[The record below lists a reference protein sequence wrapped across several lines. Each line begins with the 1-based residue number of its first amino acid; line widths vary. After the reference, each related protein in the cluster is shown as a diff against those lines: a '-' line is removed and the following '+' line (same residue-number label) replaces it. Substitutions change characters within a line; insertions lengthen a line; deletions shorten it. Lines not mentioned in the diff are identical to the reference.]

1 MKLRLLVCILLG
13 LVWGLNAQAQDAAKI
28 KFEKTTH
35 QFGELK
41 KGAPAEYAFSFTN
54 VSEEPVTLTR
64 VKASCGCTTPAW
76 TREPVAPGETGEI
89 KVKYNTNRIGPFTK
103 TVTVNYGEQGITR
116 PIVLYIKG
124 QVNNTENADPQVAS
138 VYKRPMGNLA
148 FDELIQNLGTV
159 DSDKQATA
167 TFKVRNNGPLPISLT
182 AEASEHPELDITV
195 PAEPLTPGQT
205 ALIQITAVGERFAE
219 PGAFTKRITLRTNDQ
234 AMPQK
239 SLTLNGTINKVYS
252 EAELAAMP
260 NIDFALTEYDAGKV
274 ISGEKVTYAYQ
285 FTNTGENDLII
296 ESVKASCGCTATA
309 PKDKI
314 IKGGQTSEIVAT
326 FDSRGRRG
334 MQQKSIT
341 VRSND
346 PDNGVVVL
354 RLKAEVE
361 QDPFHMGGVGPAE
374 GQN

>member
-13 LVWGLNAQAQDAAKI
+13 LVWGLNMQAQGGAKI
-28 KFEKTTH
+28 KFEETTH
-35 QFGELK
+35 QFGDLD
-41 KGAPAEYAFSFTN
+41 KGAPAEHAFVFTN
-54 VSEEPVTLTR
+54 TSEEPITLTR

-89 KVKYNTNRIGPFTK
+89 KVKYNTNRVGPFTK
-103 TVTVNYGEQGITR
+103 TVTVNYGEKGER

-124 QVNNTENADPQVAS
+124 KVNSNASADPKMAS

-148 FDELIQNLGTV
+148 FDELIQNFGTV
-159 DSDKQATA
+159 DSDQEATVS
-167 TFKVRNNGPLPISLT
+167 FKVRNNGPMPISIKVDA
-182 AEASEHPELDITV
+182 AENPELKVTF
-195 PAEPLTPGQT
+195 PGGQLSPGQT
-205 ALIQITAVGERFAE
+205 GLIRVTAVGERFEE
-219 PGAFTKRITLRTNDQ
+219 PGAFTKRITLSTNDQ

-239 SLTLNGTINKVYS
+239 TLTVNGTLNKVYS

-260 NIDFALTEYDAGKV
+260 NIEFEAIEYDAGKI
-274 ISGEKVTYAYQ
+274 ISGEKVTHAYQ
-285 FTNTGENDLII
+285 FTNTGKDDLII

-314 IKGGQTSEIVAT
+314 VKGGETSEIVAT
-326 FDSRGRRG
+326 FNSQGRRG

-361 QDPFHMGGVGPAE
+361 QDPFHMEGVGPAE

>member
-13 LVWGLNAQAQDAAKI
+13 LIWSLSVQAQDAAKI
-28 KFEKTTH
+28 KFEETTH
-35 QFGELK
+35 QFGELE
-41 KGAPAEYAFSFTN
+41 KGAPAEYAFVFTN
-54 VSEEPVTLTR
+54 TSEEPVTLTR

-89 KVKYNTNRIGPFTK
+89 KVKYNTNRVGPFTK
-103 TVTVNYGEQGITR
+103 TVTVNYGEQGNR

-124 QVNNTENADPQVAS
+124 KVNNPPSGDPTMAS

-148 FDELIQNLGTV
+148 FDELIQNVGTV
-159 DSDKQATA
+159 DSDQEATVS
-167 TFKVRNNGPLPISLT
+167 FKVRNNGPVPISIEVDPT
-182 AEASEHPELDITV
+182 ENPELKVTF
-195 PAEPLTPGQT
+195 PGGELAPGQT
-205 ALIQITAVGERFAE
+205 GLVRVTAVGERFAE

-239 SLTLNGTINKVYS
+239 ILTINGTLNKVYS

-260 NIDFALTEYDAGKV
+260 HIEFEAMEYDAGKI
-274 ISGEKVTYAYQ
+274 ISGEKVTYAYK
-285 FTNTGENDLII
+285 FTNTGQDDLII

-309 PKDKI
+309 PKDKVV
-314 IKGGQTSEIVAT
+314 KGGEASEIVAT
-326 FDSRGRRG
+326 FNSQGRQG

-346 PDNGVVVL
+346 PDNGVIVL

>member
-13 LVWGLNAQAQDAAKI
+13 LIWGLNVQAQDGAKI
-28 KFEKTTH
+28 KFEETTH
-35 QFGELK
+35 QFGEVE
-41 KGAPAEYAFSFTN
+41 KGAPAEYAFVFTN
-54 VSEEPVTLTR
+54 TSDEPITLTR

-89 KVKYNTNRIGPFTK
+89 KVKYNTNRVGPFTK
-103 TVTVNYGEQGITR
+103 TVTVNYGEEGER

-124 QVNNTENADPQVAS
+124 KVNSTESADPKMAS

-148 FDELIQNLGTV
+148 FDELIQNLGTL
-159 DSDKQATA
+159 DSDKEATVS
-167 TFKVRNNGPLPISLT
+167 FQVRNSGHMPISIKVD
-182 AEASEHPELDITV
+182 AEENPELQV
-195 PAEPLTPGQT
+195 SFPGGQLTPGQT
-205 ALIQITAVGERFAE
+205 GVIRVTAIGERFAE
-219 PGAFTKRITLRTNDQ
+219 PGAFTKRITLSTNDQ

-239 SLTLNGTINKVYS
+239 TLTVNGTLNKVYS

-260 NIDFALTEYDAGKV
+260 NIEFETIEYDAGKI
-274 ISGEKVTYAYQ
+274 ISGEKVTYAYK
-285 FTNTGENDLII
+285 FTNTGQDDLIV

-314 IKGGQTSEIVAT
+314 VKGGESSEIVAT
-326 FDSRGRRG
+326 FNSQGRRG

-341 VRSND
+341 VRTND